1 MLLNAVILPDW
12 AETFIIVLS
21 MMIILVGL
29 IQNIV
34 YAWSIPHAWLEINER
49 SQKDDTHA
57 EWELLRSETSLPITI
72 VVPAYN
78 EEATIRE
85 SVMALLNLHYPDYQI
100 IVVNDGSKDKTAET
114 MVSAFEMHEV
124 SRVRDVGAIKHNPI
138 RQIYGSDKYSNLLFV
153 DKENGKKADAI
164 NAGLTCVR
172 TPLFCVIDADSLLD
186 PNALLKAIRPFVE
199 TSKNVIAVG
208 GTIGIVNGCTIRNG
222 HVEEYDIPKTF
233 LARIQVVEYIRA
245 FLMARLAASRKGTLT
260 LISGAFGIFRRE
272 IAVAVGGYDTSTVG
286 EDLELVLKMHN
297 YMNKKGEDYEVMYI
311 PEPVCW
317 TEVPESL
324 KILGRQRVRW
334 QRGALECLSRHKYM
348 LFNRR
353 FGRLGMITMPLF
365 LLVDIIGP
373 IVELLGLILMPIFWL
388 LGWLSLKFFLAYT
401 ALIFSFGIFISTMAI
416 FIEQDEIERFSK
428 PRHLVTLLL
437 TATVENFGYRQL
449 SSFWRMK
456 GVWQHFTNKKASWG
470 AMERRGFKTAD
481 SASSS
486 STPITPG
493 S

>member
-1 MLLNAVILPDW
+1 MTLLNVVTIPGW
-12 AETFIIVLS
+12 AETCILVLS

-29 IQNIV
+29 IQNMV

-49 SQKDDTHA
+49 SQRDDAHA
-57 EWELLRSETSLPITI
+57 EWELLRSEAHLPISI

-100 IVVNDGSKDKTAET
+100 IVVNDGSSDKTTQKMIE
-114 MVSAFEMHEV
+114 SFDMHPV
-124 SRVRDVGAIKHNPI
+124 NRVRDMGNISHKPIK
-138 RQIYGSDKYSNLLFV
+138 QIYGSDKYPNLLFL

-186 PNALLKAIRPFVE
+186 PDALLKAIRPFIE
-199 TSKNVIAVG
+199 TSNNVIAVG
-208 GTIGIVNGCTIRNG
+208 GTIGIVNGCTIQNG
-222 HVEEYDIPKTF
+222 NVEIYDIPKTF

-272 IAVAVGGYDTSTVG
+272 IAVEVGGYDTTTVG

-297 YMNKKGEDYEVMYI
+297 YMIEKGDPYEVLYI

-317 TEVPESL
+317 TEVPENL
-324 KILGRQRVRW
+324 KVLGRQRVRW
-334 QRGALECLSRHKYM
+334 QRGALECLSRHRYM
-348 LFNRR
+348 LFNRKY
-353 FGRLGMITMPLF
+353 GRLGMLSMPLF

-373 IVELLGLILMPIFWL
+373 IVELLGLLLMPVFVL
-388 LGWLSLKFFLAYT
+388 LGWLSINFFLAYT

-416 FIEQDEIERFSK
+416 LIEQDEIERFSK
-428 PRHLVTLLL
+428 PRHLITLLL
-437 TATVENFGYRQL
+437 TATIENFGYRQI

-456 GVWQHFTNKKASWG
+456 GVWQHLTNKKASWG
-470 AMERRGFKTAD
+470 AMERRGFKTAEPAPT
-481 SASSS
+481 SQS
-486 STPITPG
+486 
-493 S
+493 

>member
-1 MLLNAVILPDW
+1 MISAFSIISIPNW
-12 AETFIIVLS
+12 AETTIVIIS
-21 MMIILVGL
+21 MLIILVGL

-49 SQKDDTHA
+49 SQRDDTHA
-57 EWELLRSETSLPITI
+57 EWELLRSETSLPISI

-78 EEATIRE
+78 EEATIRD

-100 IVVNDGSKDKTAET
+100 IVVNDGSSDSTVARMIE
-114 MVSAFEMHEV
+114 SFDMHPV
-124 SRVRDVGAIKHNPI
+124 NRVRDVGTISHKPI
-138 RQIYGSDKYSNLLFV
+138 RQIYGSDKYRNLLFL

-186 PNALLKAIRPFVE
+186 PNALLKAVRPFVE

-222 HVEEYDIPKTF
+222 HVEEYDIPSKF

-272 IAVAVGGYDTSTVG
+272 IAVAVGGYDTTTVG

-297 YMNKKGEDYEVMYI
+297 YMNEKGEDYDVMYI

-334 QRGALECLSRHKYM
+334 QRGAIECLSRHKYM
-348 LFNRR
+348 LFNPR
-353 FGRLGMITMPLF
+353 FGRLGMVSMPLY

-373 IVELLGLILMPIFWL
+373 IVELLGLLLMPIFVL
-388 LGWLSLKFFLAYT
+388 LGWLSLNFFLAYT
-401 ALIFSFGIFISTMAI
+401 ALVFSFGIFISTMAI
-416 FIEQDEIERFSK
+416 MIEQDEIERFAN

-437 TATVENFGYRQL
+437 TATIENFGYRQI
-449 SSFWRMK
+449 SSYWRMK
-456 GVWQHFTNKKASWG
+456 GLFQHFTNKKASWG
-470 AMERRGFKTAD
+470 VMERRGFKTAD
-481 SASSS
+481 DATQGQTS
-486 STPITPG
+486 
-493 S
+493 

>member
-1 MLLNAVILPDW
+1 MDPLFQAIYLPPW
-12 AETFIIVLS
+12 AQTSIIVLS
-21 MMIILVGL
+21 IMIILVGL

-57 EWELLRSETSLPITI
+57 EWELLRSDTHLPISI

-100 IVVNDGSKDKTAET
+100 VVVNDGSSDDTVGR
-114 MVSAFEMHEV
+114 MLSSFEMHPV
-124 SRVRDVGAIKHNPI
+124 NRVRDVGNIKHKPI
-138 RQIYGSDKYSNLLFV
+138 RQIYGSKKYPNLIFL

-186 PNALLKAIRPFVE
+186 PNALLKAVRPFVE

-208 GTIGIVNGCTIRNG
+208 GTIGIVNGCTVRNG
-222 HVEEYDIPKTF
+222 HVEKYDLPKKF
-233 LARIQVVEYIRA
+233 IARIQVVEYIRA

-260 LISGAFGIFRRE
+260 LISGAFGVFRRE
-272 IAVAVGGYDTSTVG
+272 IAVDVGGYDTTTVG
-286 EDLELVLKMHN
+286 EDLELVLRMHK
-297 YMNKKGEDYEVMYI
+297 YMNDKGEDYEVMYI

-334 QRGALECLSRHKYM
+334 QRGALECISRHRYM
-348 LFNRR
+348 MFNPR
-353 FGRLGMITMPLF
+353 FGRLGMLSMPLF

-373 IVELLGLILMPIFWL
+373 IVELLGLLLMPLFVI

-416 FIEQDEIERFSK
+416 LIEQDEIERFSE
-428 PRHLVTLLL
+428 PRHLITLLL
-437 TATVENFGYRQL
+437 IATIENFGYRQI

-456 GVWQHFTNKKASWG
+456 GVFQHFTKKKASWG

-481 SASSS
+481 EPAPSKAN
-486 STPITPG
+486 
-493 S
+493 

>member
-1 MLLNAVILPDW
+1 MFELAQVIILPNW
-12 AETFIIVLS
+12 AETGIVILSWCIIA
-21 MMIILVGL
+21 VGL
-29 IQNIV
+29 IQNII

-49 SQKDDTHA
+49 SQRDDGHA
-57 EWELLRSETSLPITI
+57 EWELLRSEAQLPITI

-78 EEATIRE
+78 EENTIRE
-85 SVMALLNLHYPDYQI
+85 SVRALLNLHYPDYQI
-100 IVVNDGSKDKTAET
+100 IVVNDGSSDKTADT
-114 MVSAFEMHEV
+114 MVNSFHMKPV
-124 SRVRDVGAIKHNPI
+124 NRVRDVGKIQHKQI
-138 RQIYGSDKYSNLLFV
+138 RQIYGSDKFPNLVFI

-186 PNALLKAIRPFVE
+186 PNALLKAVRPFVE

-208 GTIGIVNGCTIRNG
+208 GTIGIVNGCKIKNG
-222 HVEEYDIPKTF
+222 NVEEYDIPKKF
-233 LARIQVVEYIRA
+233 LARIQVVEYVRA

-272 IAVAVGGYDTSTVG
+272 IAIDVGGYDTSTVG
-286 EDLELVLKMHN
+286 EDLELVLKMHQR
-297 YMNKKGEDYEVMYI
+297 MHELGEDYDVIYI

-334 QRGALECLSRHKYM
+334 QRGAAECLSRHKYM
-348 LFNRR
+348 LFNPKY
-353 FGRLGMITMPLF
+353 GRLGMMTMPQF

-373 IVELLGLILMPIFWL
+373 IVELLGLLLMPLFVL

-401 ALIFSFGIFISTMAI
+401 ALIFSFGIFISTMAL
-416 FIEQDEIERFSK
+416 FIEQDEIERFAK
-428 PRHLVTLLL
+428 PRQLITLLL
-437 TATVENFGYRQL
+437 VATIENFGYRQI

-456 GVWQHFTNKKASWG
+456 GLFQHFTKKKASWG
-470 AMERRGFKTAD
+470 AMERVGFRTAE
-481 SASSS
+481 
-486 STPITPG
+486 T
-493 S
+493 

>member
-1 MLLNAVILPDW
+1 MSVLYQAIYLPDW
-12 AETFIIVLS
+12 AQTFIIILS

-57 EWELLRSETSLPITI
+57 EWELLRSETHLPISI

-85 SVMALLNLHYPDYQI
+85 SVMALLNLHYPDFQI
-100 IVVNDGSKDKTAET
+100 IVVNDGSSDETAAQ
-114 MVSAFEMHEV
+114 MIKSFEMQPV
-124 SRVRDVGAIKHNPI
+124 NRVRDVGNITHKPIK
-138 RQIYGSDKYSNLLFV
+138 QIYGSSKYTNLLFL

-186 PNALLKAIRPFVE
+186 PNALLKAVRPFVE
-199 TSKNVIAVG
+199 SSKNVIAVG

-222 HVEEYDIPKTF
+222 HVEEYDIPSKF

-272 IAVAVGGYDTSTVG
+272 IAVEVGGYDTSTVG
-286 EDLELVLKMHN
+286 EDLELVLKMHR
-297 YMNKKGEDYEVMYI
+297 YMHDLEEPYEVMYI

-317 TEVPESL
+317 TEVPESF

-334 QRGALECLSRHKYM
+334 QRGALECLSRHRYM
-348 LFNRR
+348 LFNPR
-353 FGRLGMITMPLF
+353 FGRLGMLTMPLF

-373 IVELLGLILMPIFWL
+373 IVELLGLLLMPLFVL
-388 LGWLSLKFFLAYT
+388 MGWLSLKFFLAYT

-437 TATVENFGYRQL
+437 VAAVENFGYRQI

-456 GVWQHFTNKKASWG
+456 GVYQHLTNKKASWG

-481 SASSS
+481 
-486 STPITPG
+486 TP

>member
-1 MLLNAVILPDW
+1 MTLVQAIYLPQW
-12 AETFIIVLS
+12 AETGIITLS

-57 EWELLRSETSLPITI
+57 EWEFLRSEAHLPISI
-72 VVPAYN
+72 IVPAYN
-78 EEATIRE
+78 EEATIRD

-100 IVVNDGSKDKTAET
+100 IVVNDGSSDKTTEK
-114 MVSAFEMHEV
+114 MIRSFNMKPVN
-124 SRVRDVGAIKHNPI
+124 RVRDMGQITHKPI
-138 RQIYGSDKYSNLLFV
+138 RQIYGSDKYPNLLFL

-222 HVEEYDIPKTF
+222 NVEKYDIPQKF

-272 IAVAVGGYDTSTVG
+272 IAVEVGGYDTSTVG

-297 YMNKKGEDYEVMYI
+297 YMNQKGEPYEILYI

-334 QRGALECLSRHKYM
+334 QRGAIECLSRHKYM

-353 FGRLGMITMPLF
+353 FGRLGMVSMPLY

-373 IVELLGLILMPIFWL
+373 VVELLGLILMPIFVL
-388 LGWLSLKFFLAYT
+388 LGWLSLSFFLAYT

-416 FIEQDEIERFSK
+416 FIEQDEIERFAK
-428 PRHLVTLLL
+428 PRHLVILLL
-437 TATVENFGYRQL
+437 TATIENFGYRQI

-456 GVWQHFTNKKASWG
+456 GLFQHFTNKKASWG
-470 AMERRGFKTAD
+470 AMERRGFKTAEP
-481 SASSS
+481 SG
-486 STPITPG
+486 TPQ

>member
-1 MLLNAVILPDW
+1 MLSTVIYLPPW
-12 AETFIIVLS
+12 AETTIIIIS
-21 MMIILVGL
+21 IMIILVGL

-34 YAWSIPHAWLEINER
+34 YAWSIPLAWLEINEK

-57 EWELLRSETSLPITI
+57 EWELLRSEVNLPISI

-85 SVMALLNLHYPDYQI
+85 SVKALLNLHYSDYQI
-100 IVVNDGSKDKTAET
+100 IVVNDGSSDGTADQ
-114 MVSAFEMHEV
+114 MISAFEMHPIN
-124 SRVRDVGAIKHNPI
+124 RVRDAGKISHKPI
-138 RQIYGSDKYSNLLFV
+138 RQIYGSKKYKNLIFL

-199 TSKNVIAVG
+199 SSENVIAVG
-208 GTIGIVNGCTIRNG
+208 GTIGIVNGCTIRDGN
-222 HVEEYDIPKTF
+222 VDIYDIPKKF

-245 FLMARLAASRKGTLT
+245 FLMARLAASRRGTLT

-272 IAVAVGGYDTSTVG
+272 IAVEVGGYDTTTVG

-297 YMNKKGEDYEVMYI
+297 YMIEKGDPYEVMYI

-317 TEVPESL
+317 TEVPENL
-324 KILGRQRVRW
+324 KVLGRQRVRW
-334 QRGALECLSRHKYM
+334 QRGAVECLSRHKYM
-348 LFNRR
+348 LFNRKY
-353 FGRLGMITMPLF
+353 GRLGMVTMPLF

-373 IVELLGLILMPIFWL
+373 IVELLGLILMPLFVL

-401 ALIFSFGIFISTMAI
+401 ALIFSFGLFISTMAL

-428 PRHLVTLLL
+428 PRHLITLLL
-437 TATVENFGYRQL
+437 VAAIENFGYRQI

-456 GVWQHFTNKKASWG
+456 GVFQHFTNKKASWG
-470 AMERRGFKTAD
+470 AMERRGFKTVDEPVKKPAH
-481 SASSS
+481 
-486 STPITPG
+486 
-493 S
+493 